1 MAASLPGPVM
11 HFDWLKI
18 QKSSQKQLG
27 RINRKN
33 KKKKPKKKPNK
44 KKETKA
50 INFNNLLA

>member
-33 KKKKPKKKPNK
+33 KKKTNEKTNK
-44 KKETKA
+44 QTNRNKG
-50 INFNNLLA
+50 N